1 MAYSGN
7 KGLTRIV
14 KATQY
19 SWQGLRAA
27 YRHEEAFRQE
37 TWLCLVLVPLGLY
50 LGEDGVEKALLVAS
64 ALLIPIVEILNSA
77 IEAVV
82 DRFGSEIARVIGA
95 CQGYGFGRSGLIHWT
110 TCHGLDTGAIFLMI
124 AYPQIDPV
132 VVALGPVKVHWY
144 GLMYLLAF
152 ASALVART

>member
-1 MAYSGN
+1 MAFSGN

-19 SWQGLRAA
+19 SWQGICAA

-37 TWLCLVLVPLGLY
+37 TWLCLVLIPLGLY
-50 LGEDGVEKALLVAS
+50 LGNGGVEKALLVGS

-82 DRFGSEIARVIGA
+82 DRFGDEMHELSGRAKDMGSAAVAICIG
-95 CQGYGFGRSGLIHWT
+95 
-110 TCHGLDTGAIFLMI
+110 
-124 AYPQIDPV
+124 
-132 VVALGPVKVHWY
+132 
-144 GLMYLLAF
+144 
-152 ASALVART
+152 LVAIVWLLVLFF